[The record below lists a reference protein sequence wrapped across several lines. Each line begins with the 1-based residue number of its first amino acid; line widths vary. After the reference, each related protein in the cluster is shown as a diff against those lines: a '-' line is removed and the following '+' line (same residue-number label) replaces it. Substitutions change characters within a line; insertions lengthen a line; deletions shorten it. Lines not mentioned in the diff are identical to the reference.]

1 MKRFRG
7 IKQREIMTTNST
19 SDSHISQSQ
28 AVVEFRD
35 FEYATVAV
43 GST

>member
-7 IKQREIMTTNST
+7 IKQREIMTTNLT